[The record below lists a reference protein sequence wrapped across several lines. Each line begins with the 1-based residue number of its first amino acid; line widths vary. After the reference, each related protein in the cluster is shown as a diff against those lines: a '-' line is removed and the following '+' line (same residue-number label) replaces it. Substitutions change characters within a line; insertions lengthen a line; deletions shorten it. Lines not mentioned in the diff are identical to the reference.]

1 MLLEDYRNERLR
13 KLEEIRARGIEPYP
27 AKSERNTK
35 IAEVVNHFDEK
46 QGQEVVVAG
55 RIVAIR
61 SFGKLAFIKLRD
73 YSGEVQIFM
82 KASDNSDHSI
92 PLGHAQ
98 GRSAEPAVLEEGVA
112 QNLLGI
118 KEIKLLDIGDFIEAR
133 GVVDKS
139 QTGEISVFADH
150 VRLLTKTLRP
160 LPEQF
165 TNKEERYRRRYV
177 DMNVNPEVRERL
189 VRRSKFWQA
198 TRDYMNSHGFIEI
211 NIPVLEHTTGGADAQ
226 PFVTH
231 MDALDEDMYLRISHE
246 LPLKRL
252 LGGGFEKVYDIG
264 PRFRNEGV
272 DDEHLPEHI
281 AFEAY
286 AAYENYEDGM
296 KFYEEM
302 IKYVCRETWGTQ
314 KFNVGGFEIDLDCEW
329 PKYRYADLLREK
341 YDVDV
346 FNPDRDQLI
355 RVLLENW
362 KAEDLKREE
371 FMKKLENTT
380 TPHLIDDVW
389 KLIRKTSAG
398 PYWVVEEPLSL
409 SPLAKKSSENPLV
422 TERFHPVI
430 AGTEMGNGFSEL
442 NDPLD
447 QLARFEEQQA
457 ARDAGDA
464 EAQML
469 DRDFVEML
477 EYGMPPACGWG
488 NSERNFWLLEGV
500 SGREAVP
507 FPIIK
512 RQQNI

>member
-1 MLLEDYRNERLR
+1 MILDDYRNERLR
-13 KLEEIRARGIEPYP
+13 KLEEIRAKGIEPYP
-27 AKSERNTK
+27 SKSERNTK
-35 IAEVVNHFDEK
+35 ISEILNHFDEK

-61 SFGKLAFIKLRD
+61 SFGKLVFIKLRD
-73 YSGEVQIFM
+73 YTGEVQIFM
-82 KASDNSDHSI
+82 KFQKDSEHTSSEDRKLGRTASSVS
-92 PLGHAQ
+92 
-98 GRSAEPAVLEEGVA
+98 EEDGMHRDLFGV
-112 QNLLGI
+112 
-118 KEIKLLDIGDFIEAR
+118 KDIKLLDVGDFIEAR
-133 GVVDKS
+133 GTVGKS
-139 QTGEISVFADH
+139 QTGEISVFTDY
-150 VRLLTKTLRP
+150 VRLLTKSLRP
-160 LPEQF
+160 LPEKF

-198 TRDYMNSHGFIEI
+198 TRDFMNSHGFIEI
-211 NIPVLEHTTGGADAQ
+211 NIPVLEHTTGGADAK

-231 MDALDEDMYLRISHE
+231 MNALDEDFYLRISHE

-302 IKYVCRETWGTQ
+302 MKYVCMKTWGTL
-314 KFNVGGFEIDLDCEW
+314 KFKVGGFEIDLEGEW
-329 PKYRYADLLREK
+329 PRYKYADLLREK
-341 YDVDV
+341 FDVDV
-346 FNPDRDQLI
+346 FNPDRGQLI
-355 RVLLENW
+355 QILLENW
-362 KAEDLKREE
+362 ESKDLKRED
-371 FMKKLENTT
+371 FVRKLENTT

-398 PYWVVEEPLSL
+398 PYWVIEEPLSL
-409 SPLAKKSSENPLV
+409 SPLAKKSANNPLV

-447 QLARFEEQQA
+447 QLERFKEQQA
-457 ARDAGDA
+457 ARDAGDE

-469 DRDFVEML
+469 DMDFVEML

-507 FPIIK
+507 FPTMK
-512 RQQNI
+512 SKED